1 MNRHVVLFHLKEAAE
16 ELDRI
21 IQEIAENPKFS
32 EVEFGIAM
40 GHAYHH
46 LNTAWNGR
54 NQTTNSFGLA
64 LMTILTDFGD
74 SRRKPSS
81 YTWTADTAN

>member
-1 MNRHVVLFHLKEAAE
+1 MNRQVVLFHLKEAAE
-16 ELDRI
+16 ELEKTI
-21 IQEIAENPKFS
+21 EEMAENPKFS

-54 NQTTNSFGLA
+54 NQTNKQFSACTER
-64 LMTILTDFGD
+64 DFD
-74 SRRKPSS
+74 RFRRFPKEAEFI
-81 YTWTADTAN
+81 YLDA